1 MKAVTNLQGKDDRA
15 FFVERVDIYNRLVQ
29 CYAAKIQK
37 AIPDATLS
45 DDISKEIINI
55 GFISQAKEIGLLKDT
70 LGKDRFD
77 TLTSCVGFYL
87 ANKTDTLDAILI
99 NIRDASR
106 KVLQKKEKARRAP
119 TFVDFFCGAGGL
131 SCGFRQA
138 GFKVVLANDIQD
150 VCCETYR
157 YNHPELPDDA
167 VVQGDIKAI
176 INNLEEYIKQ
186 PVDMVVGG
194 PPCQGFSSAN
204 QQRIIDDPRNELY
217 KYFVKAVEKICPKL
231 VVMENVR
238 GMLPY
243 ANQVVEDYHNIRA
256 QKDGQTYHYLA
267 AYKLLNS
274 ENFNVAQTR
283 VRLIYVAIR
292 NDVAEQYSIRP
303 EDIYAEIEKSTE
315 KNRVFNLS
323 AALEGIKPLE
333 SPRIKHLTDIDDE
346 KTGKKIDV
354 NQYSG
359 NENAYLRLINSNR
372 DIPFVF
378 NHKARYASP
387 TNFEIFSRLQQGEDG
402 TSASIVGIM
411 PYERRKDIFK
421 DKYYR
426 LIADKPCRT
435 ITAHLRMDCLSHIH
449 PTQVRTI
456 TPREAARVQS
466 FPDDYLFI
474 GAYLKTYMQI
484 GNAVPVLMAKQIATI
499 LKKYI

>member
-1 MKAVTNLQGKDDRA
+1 MRAVTTLQGKDEKA
-15 FFVERVDIYNRLVQ
+15 FFVEKVDIYNRLVQ
-29 CYAAKIQK
+29 CYAEKNHKIIHNAQL
-37 AIPDATLS
+37 TN
-45 DDISKEIINI
+45 DITKEIINI
-55 GFISQAKEIGLLKDT
+55 GFISRAGDVNLLKGVIGDERFYT
-70 LGKDRFD
+70 LA
-77 TLTSCVGFYL
+77 SCINFYL
-87 ANKTDTLDAILI
+87 DNPSVELDAILT
-99 NIRDASR
+99 NIREASR
-106 KVLQKKEKARRAP
+106 KELQKKEKVRRAP

-131 SCGFRQA
+131 SCGFKQA

-157 YNHPELPDDA
+157 YNHPELSDDT
-167 VVQGDIKAI
+167 VVQGDIKVI
-176 INNLEEYIKQ
+176 VNNLEDFIKQ
-186 PVDMVVGG
+186 PVDIVVGG

-231 VVMENVR
+231 VVMENVK

-243 ANQVVEDYHNIRA
+243 ADQVVEDYHNIKA
-256 QKDGQTYHYLA
+256 QADGHTYHYLA

-292 NDVAEQYSIRP
+292 NDVAEQYSISP
-303 EDIYAEIEKSTE
+303 NEIYAELEKSTAM
-315 KNRVFNLS
+315 NHGFNLS
-323 AALEGIKPLE
+323 YALDGIKPLE
-333 SPRIKHLTDIDDE
+333 SPRVKHLTEIDDE
-346 KTGKKIDV
+346 RTGKKIDV
-354 NQYSG
+354 NHYQG
-359 NENAYLRLINSNR
+359 NENTYLRLINNNR
-372 DIPFVF
+372 TIPLVF

-387 TNFEIFSRLQQGEDG
+387 TNYEIFRRLKQGEDG
-402 TSASIVGIM
+402 TSPSIVGIM
-411 PYERRKDIFK
+411 PYERRKNIFK
-421 DKYYR
+421 DKYYK

-435 ITAHLRMDCLSHIH
+435 ITAHLKMDCLSHIH

-466 FPDDYLFI
+466 FPDDYMFL

>member
-1 MKAVTNLQGKDDRA
+1 MKTVSNLQGKDERA
-15 FFVERVDIYNRLVQ
+15 FFVERVVVYIRLVQ
-29 CYAAKIQK
+29 CYAEKIQK
-37 AIPDATLS
+37 NIPTVKLS
-45 DDISKEIINI
+45 ASICDEIVNI
-55 GFISQAKEIGLLKDT
+55 GFISNSDEIRRLQTLLGVDKFN
-70 LGKDRFD
+70 L
-77 TLTSCVGFYL
+77 LTSCAAFYL
-87 ANKTDTLDAILI
+87 ANKNPDLDAILT
-99 NIRDASR
+99 NIRMATR
-106 KVLQKKEKARRAP
+106 RELQRKEKARRAP
-119 TFVDFFCGAGGL
+119 TLVDFFCGAGGL

-138 GFKVVLANDIQD
+138 GYKVILANDIQD

-157 YNHPELPDDA
+157 YNHPEMPEEA
-167 VVQGDIKAI
+167 VIQGDIKAI
-176 INNLEEYIKQ
+176 VNNVTDYIKQ

-217 KYFVKAVEKICPKL
+217 KYFVKAVENICPKL

-243 ANQVVEDYHNIRA
+243 ADQVVEDYHDIRA
-256 QKDGQTYHYLA
+256 EKDGRTYHYLA
-267 AYKLLNS
+267 AYKLLSS
-274 ENFNVAQTR
+274 ENFSVAQTR

-292 NDVAEQYSIRP
+292 NDIAEKFGIGP

-315 KNRVFNLS
+315 KKGGFNLS

-333 SPRIKHLTDIDDE
+333 SPRVKRLTDIDDE

-354 NQYSG
+354 NQYQG
-359 NENAYLRLINSNR
+359 NENAYLKLINGNR
-372 DIPFVF
+372 TIPFVF

-387 TNFEIFSRLQQGEDG
+387 TNFEIFCRLHQGEDG
-402 TSASIVGIM
+402 TSPSIAGIM
-411 PYERRKDIFK
+411 PYERRKNIFK

-435 ITAHLRMDCLSHIH
+435 ITAHLKMDCLSHIH

-466 FPDDYLFI
+466 FPDDYLFL

-484 GNAVPVLMAKQIATI
+484 GNAVPVLMARQIATI
-499 LKKYI
+499 LKKYV

>member
-1 MKAVTNLQGKDDRA
+1 MKSVTNLQGKDERA
-15 FFVERVDIYNRLVQ
+15 FFVERVEIYNRLVQ
-29 CYAAKIQK
+29 CYAEKVQK
-37 AIPDATLS
+37 SIPKTDVSDAITN
-45 DDISKEIINI
+45 EILKI
-55 GFISQAKEIGLLKDT
+55 GFISQAKDVNALKDL
-70 LGKDRFD
+70 LGKDRFVTLSSCVNFYLTNGTKELD
-77 TLTSCVGFYL
+77 TLLT
-87 ANKTDTLDAILI
+87 

-106 KVLQKKEKARRAP
+106 KALQKKEKARKAP

-157 YNHPELPDDA
+157 YNHPETPDDA
-167 VVQGDIKAI
+167 VIQGDIKAI
-176 INNLEEYIKQ
+176 INNIEDYVKQ

-243 ANQVVEDYHNIRA
+243 ADQVVEDYHNIRA
-256 QKDGQTYHYLA
+256 KKDGKTYHYLA
-267 AYKLLNS
+267 AYKLLNA
-274 ENFNVAQTR
+274 EDFNVAQTR

-292 NDVAEQYSIRP
+292 NDIAENHKITP
-303 EDIYAEIEKSTE
+303 NNIYAEIEKSLE

-333 SPRIKHLTDIDDE
+333 SPRIKGMTDVDDE

-354 NQYSG
+354 NQYKG
-359 NENAYLRLINSNR
+359 NENAYLRLINGDR
-372 DIPFVF
+372 EIPLVF

-387 TNFEIFSRLQQGEDG
+387 TNFEIFSRLKQGEDG
-402 TSASIVGIM
+402 TSASIEGIM
-411 PYERRKDIFK
+411 PYERRKNIFK
-421 DKYYR
+421 DKYYK

-435 ITAHLRMDCLSHIH
+435 ITAHLKMDCLSHIH

-456 TPREAARVQS
+456 TPREAARAQS
-466 FPDDYLFI
+466 FPDDYMFL

-484 GNAVPVLMAKQIATI
+484 GNAVPVLMARQIATI